1 MTLIATPQRSAEA
14 GRQHLAV
21 AQLLDLDGHE
31 NRGID
36 HAAFDFGQPA
46 FAGRLEAEEHAAF
59 RKRPALIDSK
69 FGEGHALCSDEPNIL
84 ARSNIRIARTDICG
98 GFSHNPNMAE
108 AKAPGDWY
116 LQEWFAAL
124 GLIQRDLVTKLDYPT
139 ATANALWHGVQR
151 YRRDHIQD
159 VSALLN
165 IRPYELLMPPEE
177 AFAMRRLKAAIAE
190 VTRPEPSDP
199 VESAAVLPPARG
211 RTGTAG

>member
-1 MTLIATPQRSAEA
+1 MNLIITPQRGAKA
-14 GRQHLAV
+14 GRQHLAA

-31 NRGID
+31 HRGVD
-36 HAAFDFGQPA
+36 DAAFDFRQPA
-46 FAGRLEAEEHAAF
+46 FAGRRQAQGDAAF
-59 RKRPALIDSK
+59 RQRPALSDSK
-69 FGEGHALCSDEPNIL
+69 FGEGHAVCSDEPNIL
-84 ARSNIRIARTDICG
+84 ARANIRIVHTDTGG

-151 YRRDHIQD
+151 YRRDHIQE

-190 VTRPEPSDP
+190 VTRPEGAEPI
-199 VESAAVLPPARG
+199 AAEAPLSR
-211 RTGTAG
+211 RTGTEG